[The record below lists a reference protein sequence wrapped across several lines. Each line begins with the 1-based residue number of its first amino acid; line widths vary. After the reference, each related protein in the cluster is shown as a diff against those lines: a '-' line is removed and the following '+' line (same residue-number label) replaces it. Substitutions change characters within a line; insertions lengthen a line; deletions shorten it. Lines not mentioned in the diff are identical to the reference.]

1 MEKVMEVEIGGIV
14 LGIASFLGMFVV
26 AYVCRMKPREPAPP
40 VVVVQDED
48 PGDPQMLR

>member
-1 MEKVMEVEIGGIV
+1 MEVDIGGII

-26 AYVCRMKPREPAPP
+26 AYVCRMKPRETVLPP
-40 VVVVQDED
+40 VVVVDED

>member
-1 MEKVMEVEIGGIV
+1 MEKVMEADIGGAII
-14 LGIASFLGMFVV
+14 GISAFLSMFVI
-26 AYVCRMKPREPAPP
+26 AYFCRMKPREPAPP